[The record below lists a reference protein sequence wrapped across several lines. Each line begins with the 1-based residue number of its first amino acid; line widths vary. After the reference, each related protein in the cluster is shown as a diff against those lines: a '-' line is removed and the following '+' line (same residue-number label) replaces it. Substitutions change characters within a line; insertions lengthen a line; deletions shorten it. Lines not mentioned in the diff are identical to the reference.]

1 MLIQAKRCA
10 AAMIIGLALV
20 GPASAQIF
28 GNKPTRLPDPVEFS
42 VQMEMGDVDKAA
54 SWLDAGLPVDFMG
67 SRIGTGL
74 MIGAWEGKTELMRL
88 FLSRGADIDRMNANG
103 ETPIAL
109 AAWRGHLEAVK
120 WLLER
125 GARIN
130 APVRKWSAL
139 HYAVFA
145 GHKEVAEYLLAQ
157 GANINALSTNGSS
170 VLMMAVYEGRE
181 DMAKFLIDK
190 GAATN
195 IRNDWDD
202 SAMEWA
208 MRYNH
213 LNIARMVSSAADFN
227 TAVSQPREKWG
238 DARRS
243 MRNSKELDGLL
254 AMREQ
259 LVQRKMSTD
268 AIDKRIAAERA
279 RIVRSEMDRSKPA
292 RAATM
297 EITASRNSSSGQSK
311 QMIYDDKGKA
321 VGFKAPPATYYGTP
335 KMPPSGNVKNY

>member
-1 MLIQAKRCA
+1 MFNKVKMHA
-10 AAMIIGLALV
+10 AAIIIGLGLI
-20 GPASAQIF
+20 GTASAQVS

-42 VQMEMGDVDKAA
+42 VQMEMGIIEQAT

-74 MIGAWEGKTELMRL
+74 MIGAWEGKLDLMRV
-88 FLSRGADIDRMNANG
+88 FLSRGADINLMNANG
-103 ETPIAL
+103 ESPIAL
-109 AAWRGHLEAVK
+109 AAWRGQLDAVK
-120 WLLER
+120 WLVER

-130 APVRKWSAL
+130 APERKWSAL

-145 GHKEVAEYLLAQ
+145 GHKEVAEYLMAQ

-181 DMAKFLIDK
+181 DMAKLLIEK

-195 IRNDWDD
+195 VRNDWDD
-202 SAMEWA
+202 GAMEWA

-238 DARRS
+238 DAHRS
-243 MRNSKELDGLL
+243 MRSSKELDALL
-254 AMREQ
+254 SIRGH

-268 AIDKRIAAERA
+268 SIDKRIATERV
-279 RIVRSEMDRSKPA
+279 RIVRSEMDRNKPA
-292 RAATM
+292 KAPTM
-297 EITASRNSSSGQSK
+297 EITASRKSPSGQST
-311 QMIYDDKGKA
+311 QIIYDDKGKA

-335 KMPPSGNVKNY
+335 KMPPAGNVKNY